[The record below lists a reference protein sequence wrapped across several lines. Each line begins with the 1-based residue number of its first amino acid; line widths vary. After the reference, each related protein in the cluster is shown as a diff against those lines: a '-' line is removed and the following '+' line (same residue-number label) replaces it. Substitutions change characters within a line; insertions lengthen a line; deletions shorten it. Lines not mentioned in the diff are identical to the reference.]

1 MMKRATL
8 LQLDAPQPRGVFA
21 LVRAVV
27 GRFVRTH
34 TVLVVSAVAAL
45 ATVPFVPPDAAYLG
59 YFDLKTLAC
68 LFSILALV
76 GALRNVGAFEA
87 VARRAVARFA
97 TCRAAVAVLVAAT
110 LLVSMVATNDMAL
123 IMLLPLSAA
132 TLLKAGWERALPF
145 TFIMQNLA
153 ANLGGMILPF
163 GNPQNLYLFER
174 FAIPPVDFL
183 ATMAL
188 PFGVSVLLIAV
199 CCAVFV
205 KPIPARIPSAPALS
219 DTAKSSIV
227 AETVRGSISTDAAK
241 TVAEADNAK
250 AYATGGTAKA
260 AAEIPVA
267 AEAAA
272 TPSVTPAPISHRR
285 ARAALYAALLALVI
299 ASVFRLIPYPIAL
312 AAVIVALAIL
322 DRPALRATD
331 FGLLLTFACFF
342 VFAGNMARIPAVEAV
357 LSQAMQHSAL
367 LVSAGASQI
376 ISNVPAAVLLSHF
389 ATDYHALLVGVNIG
403 GAGTL
408 VASLASL
415 ITFNHYRTVRASF
428 PRRPELARQ
437 TSRKFLA
444 HFTAYN
450 AAFLAI
456 LLAVCLPFA

>member
-1 MMKRATL
+1 MMKRATRV
-8 LQLDAPQPRGVFA
+8 QFDAPPARGVFA
-21 LVRAVV
+21 SARAVT

-34 TVLVVSAVAAL
+34 AVLVVSAVAAL

-87 VARRAVARFA
+87 VARRAVARFS
-97 TCRAAVAVLVAAT
+97 TCRSAVAALVAAT
-110 LLVSMVATNDMAL
+110 LVVSMVATNDMAL
-123 IMLLPLSAA
+123 IMLLPLSAV
-132 TLLKAGWERALPF
+132 TLLKAGWERVLPF
-145 TFIMQNLA
+145 AFIMQNLA
-153 ANLGGMILPF
+153 ANFGGMILPF

-174 FAIPPVDFL
+174 FAIPPADFL

-188 PFGVSVLLIAV
+188 PFAISVLLIGV

-205 KPIPARIPSAPALS
+205 KPLPARIPSVP
-219 DTAKSSIV
+219 V
-227 AETVRGSISTDAAK
+227 
-241 TVAEADNAK
+241 EADNA
-250 AYATGGTAKA
+250 
-260 AAEIPVA
+260 
-267 AEAAA
+267 
-272 TPSVTPAPISHRR
+272 STPAVSAQSSHRR

-299 ASVFRLIPYPIAL
+299 ASVFRLVPYPVALVAVIAAL
-312 AAVIVALAIL
+312 ALL
-322 DRPALRATD
+322 DRLALRATD

-357 LSQAMQHSAL
+357 LSQAMQQSAL

-415 ITFNHYRTVRASF
+415 ITLNHFRIVRASF
-428 PRRPELARQ
+428 PGRPELARH
-437 TSRKFLA
+437 TSRTFLA
-444 HFTAYN
+444 QFTLYN
-450 AAFLAI
+450 GVFLVI
-456 LLAVCLPFA
+456 LLVVCFAFSCGGA

>member
-1 MMKRATL
+1 MMKRATRV
-8 LQLDAPQPRGVFA
+8 QFDAPPARGVFA
-21 LVRAVV
+21 SARAVT

-34 TVLVVSAVAAL
+34 AVLVVSAVAAL

-87 VARRAVARFA
+87 VARRAVARFS
-97 TCRAAVAVLVAAT
+97 TCRSAVAALVAAT
-110 LLVSMVATNDMAL
+110 LVVSMVATNDMAL
-123 IMLLPLSAA
+123 IMLLPLSAV

-145 TFIMQNLA
+145 AFIMQNLA

-174 FAIPPVDFL
+174 FAIPPADFL

-188 PFGVSVLLIAV
+188 PFAVSVLLIAV

-205 KPIPARIPSAPALS
+205 KPLPARIPSVP
-219 DTAKSSIV
+219 V
-227 AETVRGSISTDAAK
+227 
-241 TVAEADNAK
+241 EADNA
-250 AYATGGTAKA
+250 
-260 AAEIPVA
+260 
-267 AEAAA
+267 
-272 TPSVTPAPISHRR
+272 STPAVSAQSSHRR

-299 ASVFRLIPYPIAL
+299 ASVFRLVPYPVALVAVIAAL
-312 AAVIVALAIL
+312 ALL
-322 DRPALRATD
+322 DRLALRATD

-357 LSQAMQHSAL
+357 LSQAMQQSAL

-415 ITFNHYRTVRASF
+415 ITLNHFRIVRASF
-428 PRRPELARQ
+428 PGRPELARH
-437 TSRKFLA
+437 TSRTFLA
-444 HFTAYN
+444 QFTLYN
-450 AAFLAI
+450 GVFLVI
-456 LLAVCLPFA
+456 LLVVCFAFSCGGA

>member
-1 MMKRATL
+1 MMKHATRV
-8 LQLDAPQPRGVFA
+8 QFDAPPARGVFA
-21 LVRAVV
+21 SARAVT
-27 GRFVRTH
+27 RCFVRTH
-34 TVLVVSAVAAL
+34 AVLVVSAVAAL
-45 ATVPFVPPDAAYLG
+45 ATVPFVPPDAVYLG

-87 VARRAVARFA
+87 VARRAVARFS
-97 TCRAAVAVLVAAT
+97 TCRSAVAALVAAT
-110 LLVSMVATNDMAL
+110 LVVSMVATNDMAL

-145 TFIMQNLA
+145 AFIMQNLA

-174 FAIPPVDFL
+174 FAIPPADFL

-188 PFGVSVLLIAV
+188 PFAVSVLLIAV

-205 KPIPARIPSAPALS
+205 KPLPARIPSVP
-219 DTAKSSIV
+219 V
-227 AETVRGSISTDAAK
+227 
-241 TVAEADNAK
+241 EADNA
-250 AYATGGTAKA
+250 
-260 AAEIPVA
+260 
-267 AEAAA
+267 
-272 TPSVTPAPISHRR
+272 STPAVSAQSSHRR

-299 ASVFRLIPYPIAL
+299 ASVFRLVPYPVALVAVIAAL
-312 AAVIVALAIL
+312 ALL
-322 DRPALRATD
+322 DRLALRATD

-357 LSQAMQHSAL
+357 LSQAMQQSAL

-415 ITFNHYRTVRASF
+415 ITLNHFRIVRASF
-428 PRRPELARQ
+428 PGRPELARH
-437 TSRKFLA
+437 TSRTFLA
-444 HFTAYN
+444 QFTLYN
-450 AAFLAI
+450 GVFLVI
-456 LLAVCLPFA
+456 LLVVCFAFSCGGA

>member
-1 MMKRATL
+1 MKHATRV
-8 LQLDAPQPRGVFA
+8 QFDAPPARGVFA
-21 LVRAVV
+21 SARAVT
-27 GRFVRTH
+27 RCFVRTH
-34 TVLVVSAVAAL
+34 AVLVVSAVAAL

-87 VARRAVARFA
+87 VARRAVARFS
-97 TCRAAVAVLVAAT
+97 TCRSAVAALVAAT
-110 LLVSMVATNDMAL
+110 LVVSMVATNDMAL

-145 TFIMQNLA
+145 AFIMQNLA

-174 FAIPPVDFL
+174 FAIPPADFL

-188 PFGVSVLLIAV
+188 PFAISVLLIGV

-205 KPIPARIPSAPALS
+205 KPLPARIPSVP
-219 DTAKSSIV
+219 V
-227 AETVRGSISTDAAK
+227 
-241 TVAEADNAK
+241 EADNA
-250 AYATGGTAKA
+250 
-260 AAEIPVA
+260 
-267 AEAAA
+267 
-272 TPSVTPAPISHRR
+272 STPAVSAQSSHRR

-299 ASVFRLIPYPIAL
+299 ASVFRLVPYPVALVAVIAAL
-312 AAVIVALAIL
+312 ALL
-322 DRPALRATD
+322 DRLALRATD

-357 LSQAMQHSAL
+357 LSQAMQQSAL

-415 ITFNHYRTVRASF
+415 ITLNHFRIVRASF
-428 PRRPELARQ
+428 PGRPELARH
-437 TSRKFLA
+437 TSRTFLA
-444 HFTAYN
+444 QFTLYN
-450 AAFLAI
+450 GAFLVI
-456 LLAVCLPFA
+456 LLVVCFAFSCGGA

>member
-1 MMKRATL
+1 MMKRATRV
-8 LQLDAPQPRGVFA
+8 QFDAPPARGVFA
-21 LVRAVV
+21 SARAVT

-34 TVLVVSAVAAL
+34 AVLVVSAVAAL
-45 ATVPFVPPDAAYLG
+45 ATVPFVPPDAVYLG

-87 VARRAVARFA
+87 VARRAVARFS
-97 TCRAAVAVLVAAT
+97 TCRSAVAALVAAT
-110 LLVSMVATNDMAL
+110 LVVSMVATNDMAL

-145 TFIMQNLA
+145 AFIMQNLA

-174 FAIPPVDFL
+174 FAIPPADFL

-188 PFGVSVLLIAV
+188 PFAVSVLLIAV

-205 KPIPARIPSAPALS
+205 KPLPARIPSVP
-219 DTAKSSIV
+219 V
-227 AETVRGSISTDAAK
+227 
-241 TVAEADNAK
+241 EADNA
-250 AYATGGTAKA
+250 
-260 AAEIPVA
+260 
-267 AEAAA
+267 
-272 TPSVTPAPISHRR
+272 STPAVSAQSSHRR

-299 ASVFRLIPYPIAL
+299 ASVFRLVPYPVALVAVIAAL
-312 AAVIVALAIL
+312 ALL
-322 DRPALRATD
+322 DRLALRATD

-357 LSQAMQHSAL
+357 LSQAMQQSAL

-415 ITFNHYRTVRASF
+415 ITLNHFRIVRASF
-428 PRRPELARQ
+428 PGRPELARH
-437 TSRKFLA
+437 TSRTFLA
-444 HFTAYN
+444 QFTLYN
-450 AAFLAI
+450 GVFLVI
-456 LLAVCLPFA
+456 LLVVCFAFSCGGA

>member
-1 MMKRATL
+1 MMKRATRV
-8 LQLDAPQPRGVFA
+8 QFDAPPARGVFA
-21 LVRAVV
+21 SARAVT

-34 TVLVVSAVAAL
+34 AVLVVSAVAAL
-45 ATVPFVPPDAAYLG
+45 ATVPFVPPDAVYLG

-87 VARRAVARFA
+87 VARRAVARFS
-97 TCRAAVAVLVAAT
+97 TCRSAVAALVAAT
-110 LLVSMVATNDMAL
+110 LVVSMVATNDMAL
-123 IMLLPLSAA
+123 IMLLPLSAV
-132 TLLKAGWERALPF
+132 TLLKAGWERVLPF
-145 TFIMQNLA
+145 AFIMQNLA
-153 ANLGGMILPF
+153 ANFGGMILPF

-174 FAIPPVDFL
+174 FAIPPADFL

-188 PFGVSVLLIAV
+188 PFAVSVLLIAV

-205 KPIPARIPSAPALS
+205 KPLPARIPSVP
-219 DTAKSSIV
+219 V
-227 AETVRGSISTDAAK
+227 
-241 TVAEADNAK
+241 EADNA
-250 AYATGGTAKA
+250 
-260 AAEIPVA
+260 
-267 AEAAA
+267 
-272 TPSVTPAPISHRR
+272 STPAVSAQSSHRR

-299 ASVFRLIPYPIAL
+299 ASVFRLVPYPVALVAVIAAL
-312 AAVIVALAIL
+312 ALL
-322 DRPALRATD
+322 DRLALRATD

-357 LSQAMQHSAL
+357 LSQAMQQSAL

-415 ITFNHYRTVRASF
+415 ITLNHFRIVRASF
-428 PRRPELARQ
+428 PGRPELARH
-437 TSRKFLA
+437 TSRTFLA
-444 HFTAYN
+444 QFTLYN
-450 AAFLAI
+450 GVFLVI
-456 LLAVCLPFA
+456 LLVVCFAFSCGGA

>member
-1 MMKRATL
+1 MMKRATRV
-8 LQLDAPQPRGVFA
+8 QFDAPPARGVFA
-21 LVRAVV
+21 SARAVT

-34 TVLVVSAVAAL
+34 AVLVVSAVAAL

-87 VARRAVARFA
+87 VARRAVARFS
-97 TCRAAVAVLVAAT
+97 TCRSAVAALVAAT
-110 LLVSMVATNDMAL
+110 LVVSMVATNDMAL
-123 IMLLPLSAA
+123 IMLLPLSAV
-132 TLLKAGWERALPF
+132 TLLKAGWERVLPF
-145 TFIMQNLA
+145 AFIMQNLA
-153 ANLGGMILPF
+153 ANFGGMILPF

-174 FAIPPVDFL
+174 FAIPPADFL

-188 PFGVSVLLIAV
+188 PFAVSVLLIAV

-205 KPIPARIPSAPALS
+205 KPLPARIPSVP
-219 DTAKSSIV
+219 V
-227 AETVRGSISTDAAK
+227 
-241 TVAEADNAK
+241 EADNA
-250 AYATGGTAKA
+250 
-260 AAEIPVA
+260 
-267 AEAAA
+267 
-272 TPSVTPAPISHRR
+272 STPAVSAQSSHRR

-299 ASVFRLIPYPIAL
+299 ASVFRLVPYPVALVAVIAAL
-312 AAVIVALAIL
+312 ALL
-322 DRPALRATD
+322 DRLALRATD

-357 LSQAMQHSAL
+357 LSQAMQQSAL

-415 ITFNHYRTVRASF
+415 ITLNHFRIVRASF
-428 PRRPELARQ
+428 PGRPELARH
-437 TSRKFLA
+437 TSRTFLA
-444 HFTAYN
+444 QFTLYN
-450 AAFLAI
+450 GVFLVI
-456 LLAVCLPFA
+456 LLVVCFAFSCGGA

>member
-1 MMKRATL
+1 MKRATRV
-8 LQLDAPQPRGVFA
+8 QFDAPPARGVFA
-21 LVRAVV
+21 SARAVT

-34 TVLVVSAVAAL
+34 AVLVVSAVAAL

-87 VARRAVARFA
+87 VARRAVARFS
-97 TCRAAVAVLVAAT
+97 TCRSAVAALVAAT
-110 LLVSMVATNDMAL
+110 LVVSMVATNDMAL
-123 IMLLPLSAA
+123 IMLLPLSAV
-132 TLLKAGWERALPF
+132 TLLKAGWERVLPF
-145 TFIMQNLA
+145 AFIMQNLA
-153 ANLGGMILPF
+153 ANFGGMILPF

-174 FAIPPVDFL
+174 FAIPPADFL

-188 PFGVSVLLIAV
+188 PFAVSVLLIAV

-205 KPIPARIPSAPALS
+205 KPLPARIPSVP
-219 DTAKSSIV
+219 V
-227 AETVRGSISTDAAK
+227 
-241 TVAEADNAK
+241 EADNA
-250 AYATGGTAKA
+250 
-260 AAEIPVA
+260 
-267 AEAAA
+267 
-272 TPSVTPAPISHRR
+272 STPAVSAQSSHRR

-299 ASVFRLIPYPIAL
+299 ASVFRLVPYPVALVAVIAAL
-312 AAVIVALAIL
+312 ALL
-322 DRPALRATD
+322 DRLALRATD

-357 LSQAMQHSAL
+357 LSQAMQQSAL

-415 ITFNHYRTVRASF
+415 ITLNHFRIVRASF
-428 PRRPELARQ
+428 PGRPELARH
-437 TSRKFLA
+437 TSRTFLA
-444 HFTAYN
+444 QFTLYN
-450 AAFLAI
+450 GVFLVI
-456 LLAVCLPFA
+456 LLVVCFAFSCGGA

>member
-1 MMKRATL
+1 MMKRATRV
-8 LQLDAPQPRGVFA
+8 QFDAPPARGVFA
-21 LVRAVV
+21 SARAVT

-34 TVLVVSAVAAL
+34 AVLVVSAVAAL

-87 VARRAVARFA
+87 VARRAVARFS
-97 TCRAAVAVLVAAT
+97 TCRSAVAALVAAT
-110 LLVSMVATNDMAL
+110 LVVSMAATNDMAL

-145 TFIMQNLA
+145 AFIMQNLA

-174 FAIPPVDFL
+174 FAIPPADFL

-188 PFGVSVLLIAV
+188 PFAVSVLLIAV

-205 KPIPARIPSAPALS
+205 KPLPARIPSVP
-219 DTAKSSIV
+219 V
-227 AETVRGSISTDAAK
+227 
-241 TVAEADNAK
+241 EADNA
-250 AYATGGTAKA
+250 
-260 AAEIPVA
+260 
-267 AEAAA
+267 
-272 TPSVTPAPISHRR
+272 STPAVPAQSSHRR

-299 ASVFRLIPYPIAL
+299 ASVFRLVPYPVALTAVIAAL
-312 AAVIVALAIL
+312 ALL

-357 LSQAMQHSAL
+357 LSQAMQQSAL

-389 ATDYHALLVGVNIG
+389 AADYHALLVGVNIG

-415 ITFNHYRTVRASF
+415 ITLNHFRIVRASF
-428 PRRPELARQ
+428 PGRPELARQ
-437 TSRKFLA
+437 TSRTFLA
-444 HFTAYN
+444 QFTLYN
-450 AAFLAI
+450 GAFLVI
-456 LLAVCLPFA
+456 LLVVCFAFSGGGA

>member
-1 MMKRATL
+1 MMKHATRV
-8 LQLDAPQPRGVFA
+8 QFDAPPARGVFA
-21 LVRAVV
+21 SARAVT

-34 TVLVVSAVAAL
+34 AVLVVSAVAAL
-45 ATVPFVPPDAAYLG
+45 ATVPFVPPDAVYLG

-87 VARRAVARFA
+87 VARRAVARFS
-97 TCRAAVAVLVAAT
+97 TCRSAVAALVAAT
-110 LLVSMVATNDMAL
+110 LVVSMVATNDMAL

-145 TFIMQNLA
+145 AFIMQNLA

-174 FAIPPVDFL
+174 FAIPPADFL

-188 PFGVSVLLIAV
+188 PFAVSVLLIAV

-205 KPIPARIPSAPALS
+205 KPLPARIPSVP
-219 DTAKSSIV
+219 V
-227 AETVRGSISTDAAK
+227 
-241 TVAEADNAK
+241 EADNA
-250 AYATGGTAKA
+250 
-260 AAEIPVA
+260 
-267 AEAAA
+267 
-272 TPSVTPAPISHRR
+272 STPAVSAQSSHRR

-299 ASVFRLIPYPIAL
+299 ASVFRLVPYPVALVAVIAAL
-312 AAVIVALAIL
+312 ALL
-322 DRPALRATD
+322 DRLALRATD

-357 LSQAMQHSAL
+357 LSQAMQQSAL

-415 ITFNHYRTVRASF
+415 ITLNHFRIVRASF
-428 PRRPELARQ
+428 PGRPELARH
-437 TSRKFLA
+437 TSRTFLA
-444 HFTAYN
+444 QFTLYN
-450 AAFLAI
+450 GVFLVI
-456 LLAVCLPFA
+456 LLVVCFAFSCGGA

>member
-1 MMKRATL
+1 MKRATRV
-8 LQLDAPQPRGVFA
+8 QFDAPPARGVFA
-21 LVRAVV
+21 SARAVT

-34 TVLVVSAVAAL
+34 AVLVVSAVAAL
-45 ATVPFVPPDAAYLG
+45 ATVPFVPPDAVYLG

-87 VARRAVARFA
+87 VARRAVARFS
-97 TCRAAVAVLVAAT
+97 TCRSAVAALVAAT
-110 LLVSMVATNDMAL
+110 LVVSMVATNDMAL

-145 TFIMQNLA
+145 AFIMQNLA

-174 FAIPPVDFL
+174 FAIPPADFL

-188 PFGVSVLLIAV
+188 PFAVSVLLIAV

-205 KPIPARIPSAPALS
+205 KPLPARIPSVP
-219 DTAKSSIV
+219 V
-227 AETVRGSISTDAAK
+227 
-241 TVAEADNAK
+241 EADNA
-250 AYATGGTAKA
+250 
-260 AAEIPVA
+260 
-267 AEAAA
+267 
-272 TPSVTPAPISHRR
+272 STPAVSAQSSHRR

-299 ASVFRLIPYPIAL
+299 ASVFRLVPYPVALVAVIAAL
-312 AAVIVALAIL
+312 ALL
-322 DRPALRATD
+322 DRLALRATD

-357 LSQAMQHSAL
+357 LSQAMQQSAL

-415 ITFNHYRTVRASF
+415 ITLNHFRIVRASF
-428 PRRPELARQ
+428 PGRPELARH
-437 TSRKFLA
+437 TSRTFLA
-444 HFTAYN
+444 QFTLYN
-450 AAFLAI
+450 GVFLVI
-456 LLAVCLPFA
+456 LLVVCFAFSGGGA

>member
-1 MMKRATL
+1 MMKRATRV
-8 LQLDAPQPRGVFA
+8 QFDAPPARGVFA
-21 LVRAVV
+21 SARAVT
-27 GRFVRTH
+27 RCFVRTH
-34 TVLVVSAVAAL
+34 AVLVVSAVAAL

-87 VARRAVARFA
+87 VARRAVARFS
-97 TCRAAVAVLVAAT
+97 TCRSAVAALVAAT
-110 LLVSMVATNDMAL
+110 LVVSMAATNDMAL

-145 TFIMQNLA
+145 AFIMQNLA

-174 FAIPPVDFL
+174 FAIPPADFL

-188 PFGVSVLLIAV
+188 PFAISVLLIGV

-205 KPIPARIPSAPALS
+205 KPLPARIPSAP
-219 DTAKSSIV
+219 V
-227 AETVRGSISTDAAK
+227 
-241 TVAEADNAK
+241 EADNA
-250 AYATGGTAKA
+250 
-260 AAEIPVA
+260 
-267 AEAAA
+267 
-272 TPSVTPAPISHRR
+272 STPAVPAAPAHSYRR
-285 ARAALYAALLALVI
+285 ARAALYTALLALVI
-299 ASVFRLIPYPIAL
+299 ASVFRLVPYPIAL
-312 AAVIVALAIL
+312 VAVIAALALL

-342 VFAGNMARIPAVEAV
+342 VFSGNMARIPAVEAV
-357 LSQAMQHSAL
+357 LSQAMRQSAL
-367 LVSAGASQI
+367 LISVGASQI

-415 ITFNHYRTVRASF
+415 ITLNHFRIVRASF
-428 PRRPELARQ
+428 PGRPELARQ
-437 TSRKFLA
+437 TSRTFLA
-444 HFTAYN
+444 QFTLYN
-450 AAFLAI
+450 GAFLVI
-456 LLAVCLPFA
+456 LLVVCFAFSGGGA

>member
-1 MMKRATL
+1 MMKRATRV
-8 LQLDAPQPRGVFA
+8 QFDAPPARGVFA
-21 LVRAVV
+21 SARAVT

-34 TVLVVSAVAAL
+34 AVLVVSAVAAL
-45 ATVPFVPPDAAYLG
+45 ATVPFVPPDAVYLG

-87 VARRAVARFA
+87 VARRAVARFS
-97 TCRAAVAVLVAAT
+97 TCRSAVAALVAAT
-110 LLVSMVATNDMAL
+110 LVVSMVATNDMAL

-145 TFIMQNLA
+145 AFIMQNLA
-153 ANLGGMILPF
+153 ANFGGMILPF

-174 FAIPPVDFL
+174 FAIPPADFL

-188 PFGVSVLLIAV
+188 PFAVSVLLIAV

-205 KPIPARIPSAPALS
+205 KPLPARIPSVP
-219 DTAKSSIV
+219 V
-227 AETVRGSISTDAAK
+227 
-241 TVAEADNAK
+241 EADNA
-250 AYATGGTAKA
+250 
-260 AAEIPVA
+260 
-267 AEAAA
+267 
-272 TPSVTPAPISHRR
+272 STPAVSAQSSHRR

-299 ASVFRLIPYPIAL
+299 ASVFRLVPYPVALVAVIAAL
-312 AAVIVALAIL
+312 ALL
-322 DRPALRATD
+322 DRLALRATD

-357 LSQAMQHSAL
+357 LSQAMQQSAL

-415 ITFNHYRTVRASF
+415 ITLNHFRIVRASF
-428 PRRPELARQ
+428 PGRPELARH
-437 TSRKFLA
+437 TSRTFLA
-444 HFTAYN
+444 QFTLYN
-450 AAFLAI
+450 GVFLVI
-456 LLAVCLPFA
+456 LLVVCFAFSCGGA

>member
-1 MMKRATL
+1 MMKHATRV
-8 LQLDAPQPRGVFA
+8 QFDAPPARGVFA
-21 LVRAVV
+21 SARAVT

-34 TVLVVSAVAAL
+34 AVLVVSAVAAL

-87 VARRAVARFA
+87 VARRAVARFS
-97 TCRAAVAVLVAAT
+97 TCRSAVAALVAAT
-110 LLVSMVATNDMAL
+110 LVVSMVATNDMAL
-123 IMLLPLSAA
+123 IMLLPLSAV
-132 TLLKAGWERALPF
+132 TLLKAGWERVLPF
-145 TFIMQNLA
+145 AFIMQNLA
-153 ANLGGMILPF
+153 ANFGGMILPF

-174 FAIPPVDFL
+174 FAIPPADFL

-188 PFGVSVLLIAV
+188 PFAVSVLLIAV

-205 KPIPARIPSAPALS
+205 KPLPARIPSVP
-219 DTAKSSIV
+219 V
-227 AETVRGSISTDAAK
+227 
-241 TVAEADNAK
+241 EADNA
-250 AYATGGTAKA
+250 
-260 AAEIPVA
+260 
-267 AEAAA
+267 
-272 TPSVTPAPISHRR
+272 STPAVSAQSSHRR

-299 ASVFRLIPYPIAL
+299 ASVFRLVPYPVALVAVIAAL
-312 AAVIVALAIL
+312 ALL
-322 DRPALRATD
+322 DRLALRATD

-357 LSQAMQHSAL
+357 LSQAMQQSAL

-415 ITFNHYRTVRASF
+415 ITLNHFRIVRASF
-428 PRRPELARQ
+428 PGRPELARH
-437 TSRKFLA
+437 TSRTFLA
-444 HFTAYN
+444 QFTLYN
-450 AAFLAI
+450 GVFLVI
-456 LLAVCLPFA
+456 LLVVCFAFSCGGA

>member
-1 MMKRATL
+1 MKRATRV
-8 LQLDAPQPRGVFA
+8 QFDAPPARGVFA
-21 LVRAVV
+21 SARAVT

-34 TVLVVSAVAAL
+34 AVLVVSAVAAL

-87 VARRAVARFA
+87 VARRAVARFS
-97 TCRAAVAVLVAAT
+97 TCRSAVAALVAAT
-110 LLVSMVATNDMAL
+110 LVVSMVATNDMAL

-145 TFIMQNLA
+145 AFIMQNLA

-174 FAIPPVDFL
+174 FAIPPADFL

-188 PFGVSVLLIAV
+188 PFAVSVLLIAV

-205 KPIPARIPSAPALS
+205 KPLPARIPSVP
-219 DTAKSSIV
+219 V
-227 AETVRGSISTDAAK
+227 
-241 TVAEADNAK
+241 EADNA
-250 AYATGGTAKA
+250 
-260 AAEIPVA
+260 
-267 AEAAA
+267 
-272 TPSVTPAPISHRR
+272 STPAVSAQSSHRR

-299 ASVFRLIPYPIAL
+299 ASVFRLVPYPVALVAVIAAL
-312 AAVIVALAIL
+312 ALL
-322 DRPALRATD
+322 DRLALRATD

-342 VFAGNMARIPAVEAV
+342 VFAGNMARIPAVESV
-357 LSQAMQHSAL
+357 LSQAMQQSAL

-415 ITFNHYRTVRASF
+415 ITLNHFRIVRASF
-428 PRRPELARQ
+428 PGRPELARH
-437 TSRKFLA
+437 TSRTFLA
-444 HFTAYN
+444 QFTLYN
-450 AAFLAI
+450 GVFLVI
-456 LLAVCLPFA
+456 LLVVCFAFSCGGA

>member
-1 MMKRATL
+1 MMKRATRV
-8 LQLDAPQPRGVFA
+8 QFDAPPARGVFA
-21 LVRAVV
+21 SARAVT

-34 TVLVVSAVAAL
+34 AVLVVSAVAVL
-45 ATVPFVPPDAAYLG
+45 ATVPFVPPDAVYLG

-87 VARRAVARFA
+87 VARRAVARFS
-97 TCRAAVAVLVAAT
+97 TCRSAVAALVAAT
-110 LLVSMVATNDMAL
+110 LVVSMVATNDMAL

-145 TFIMQNLA
+145 AFIMQNLA

-174 FAIPPVDFL
+174 FAIPPADFL

-188 PFGVSVLLIAV
+188 PFAVSVLLIAV

-205 KPIPARIPSAPALS
+205 KPLPARIPSVP
-219 DTAKSSIV
+219 V
-227 AETVRGSISTDAAK
+227 
-241 TVAEADNAK
+241 EADNA
-250 AYATGGTAKA
+250 
-260 AAEIPVA
+260 
-267 AEAAA
+267 
-272 TPSVTPAPISHRR
+272 STPAVSAQSSHRR

-299 ASVFRLIPYPIAL
+299 ASVFRLVPYPVALVAVIAAL
-312 AAVIVALAIL
+312 ALL
-322 DRPALRATD
+322 DRLALRATD

-357 LSQAMQHSAL
+357 LSQAMQQSAL

-415 ITFNHYRTVRASF
+415 ITLNHFRIVRASF
-428 PRRPELARQ
+428 PGRPELARH
-437 TSRKFLA
+437 TSRTFLA
-444 HFTAYN
+444 QFTLYN
-450 AAFLAI
+450 GVFLVI
-456 LLAVCLPFA
+456 LLVVCFAFSCGGA

>member
-1 MMKRATL
+1 MMKRATRV
-8 LQLDAPQPRGVFA
+8 QFDAPPARGVFA
-21 LVRAVV
+21 SARAVT

-34 TVLVVSAVAAL
+34 AVLVVSAVAAL
-45 ATVPFVPPDAAYLG
+45 ATVPFVPPDAVYLG

-87 VARRAVARFA
+87 VARRAVARFS
-97 TCRAAVAVLVAAT
+97 TCRSAVAALVAAT
-110 LLVSMVATNDMAL
+110 LVVSMAATDDMAL

-145 TFIMQNLA
+145 AFIMQNLA

-174 FAIPPVDFL
+174 FAIPPADFL

-188 PFGVSVLLIAV
+188 PFAVSVLLIAV

-205 KPIPARIPSAPALS
+205 KPLPARIPSVP
-219 DTAKSSIV
+219 V
-227 AETVRGSISTDAAK
+227 
-241 TVAEADNAK
+241 EADNA
-250 AYATGGTAKA
+250 
-260 AAEIPVA
+260 
-267 AEAAA
+267 
-272 TPSVTPAPISHRR
+272 STPAVSAQSSHRR

-299 ASVFRLIPYPIAL
+299 ASVFRLVPYPVALVAVIAAL
-312 AAVIVALAIL
+312 ALL
-322 DRPALRATD
+322 DRLALRATD

-357 LSQAMQHSAL
+357 LSQAMQQSAL

-415 ITFNHYRTVRASF
+415 ITLNHFRIVRASF
-428 PRRPELARQ
+428 PGRPELARH
-437 TSRKFLA
+437 TSRTFLA
-444 HFTAYN
+444 QFTLYN
-450 AAFLAI
+450 GVFLVI
-456 LLAVCLPFA
+456 LLVVCFAFSCGGA

>member
-1 MMKRATL
+1 MMKHATRV
-8 LQLDAPQPRGVFA
+8 QFDAPPARGVFA
-21 LVRAVV
+21 SARAVT

-34 TVLVVSAVAAL
+34 AVLVVSAVAAL

-87 VARRAVARFA
+87 VARRAVARFS
-97 TCRAAVAVLVAAT
+97 TCRSAVAALVAAT
-110 LLVSMVATNDMAL
+110 LVVSMVATNDMAL

-145 TFIMQNLA
+145 AFIMQNLA

-174 FAIPPVDFL
+174 FAIPPADFL

-188 PFGVSVLLIAV
+188 PFAVSVLLIAV

-205 KPIPARIPSAPALS
+205 KPLPARIPSVP
-219 DTAKSSIV
+219 V
-227 AETVRGSISTDAAK
+227 
-241 TVAEADNAK
+241 EADNA
-250 AYATGGTAKA
+250 
-260 AAEIPVA
+260 
-267 AEAAA
+267 
-272 TPSVTPAPISHRR
+272 STPAVSAQSSHRR

-299 ASVFRLIPYPIAL
+299 ASVFRLVPYPVALVAVIAAL
-312 AAVIVALAIL
+312 ALL
-322 DRPALRATD
+322 DRLALRATD

-357 LSQAMQHSAL
+357 LSQAMQQSAL

-415 ITFNHYRTVRASF
+415 ITLNHFRIVRASF
-428 PRRPELARQ
+428 PGRPELARH
-437 TSRKFLA
+437 TSRTFLA
-444 HFTAYN
+444 QFTLYN
-450 AAFLAI
+450 GVFLVI
-456 LLAVCLPFA
+456 LLVVCFAFSCGGA

>member
-1 MMKRATL
+1 MKHATRV
-8 LQLDAPQPRGVFA
+8 QFDAPPARGVFA
-21 LVRAVV
+21 SARAVT

-34 TVLVVSAVAAL
+34 AVLVVSAVAAL
-45 ATVPFVPPDAAYLG
+45 ATVPFVPPDAVYLG

-87 VARRAVARFA
+87 VARRAVARFS
-97 TCRAAVAVLVAAT
+97 TCRSAVAALVAAT
-110 LLVSMVATNDMAL
+110 LVVSMVATNDMAL

-132 TLLKAGWERALPF
+132 TLLKAGWERVLPF
-145 TFIMQNLA
+145 AFIMQNLA
-153 ANLGGMILPF
+153 ANFGGMILPF

-174 FAIPPVDFL
+174 FAIPPADFL

-188 PFGVSVLLIAV
+188 PFAVSVLLIAV

-205 KPIPARIPSAPALS
+205 KPLPARIPSVP
-219 DTAKSSIV
+219 V
-227 AETVRGSISTDAAK
+227 
-241 TVAEADNAK
+241 EADNA
-250 AYATGGTAKA
+250 
-260 AAEIPVA
+260 
-267 AEAAA
+267 
-272 TPSVTPAPISHRR
+272 STPAVSAQSSHRR

-299 ASVFRLIPYPIAL
+299 ASVFRLVPYPVALVAVIAAL
-312 AAVIVALAIL
+312 ALL
-322 DRPALRATD
+322 DRLALRATD

-357 LSQAMQHSAL
+357 LSQAMQQSAL

-415 ITFNHYRTVRASF
+415 ITLNHFRIVRASF
-428 PRRPELARQ
+428 PGRPELARH
-437 TSRKFLA
+437 TSRTFLA
-444 HFTAYN
+444 QFTLYN
-450 AAFLAI
+450 GVFLVI
-456 LLAVCLPFA
+456 LLVVCFAFSCGGA

>member
-1 MMKRATL
+1 MMKRATRV
-8 LQLDAPQPRGVFA
+8 QFDAPPARGVFA
-21 LVRAVV
+21 SARAVT

-34 TVLVVSAVAAL
+34 AVLVVSAVAAL

-87 VARRAVARFA
+87 VARRAVARFS
-97 TCRAAVAVLVAAT
+97 TCRSAVAALVAAT
-110 LLVSMVATNDMAL
+110 LVVSMVATNDMAL
-123 IMLLPLSAA
+123 IMLLPLSAV
-132 TLLKAGWERALPF
+132 TLLKAGWERVLPF
-145 TFIMQNLA
+145 AFIMQNLA
-153 ANLGGMILPF
+153 ANFGGMILPF

-174 FAIPPVDFL
+174 FAIPPADFL

-188 PFGVSVLLIAV
+188 PFAVSVLLIAV

-205 KPIPARIPSAPALS
+205 KPLPARIPSVP
-219 DTAKSSIV
+219 V
-227 AETVRGSISTDAAK
+227 
-241 TVAEADNAK
+241 EADNA
-250 AYATGGTAKA
+250 
-260 AAEIPVA
+260 
-267 AEAAA
+267 
-272 TPSVTPAPISHRR
+272 STPAVSAQSSHRR

-299 ASVFRLIPYPIAL
+299 ASVFRLVPYPVALVAVIAAL
-312 AAVIVALAIL
+312 ALL
-322 DRPALRATD
+322 DRLALRATD

-357 LSQAMQHSAL
+357 LSQAMQQSAL

-415 ITFNHYRTVRASF
+415 ITLNHFRIVRASF
-428 PRRPELARQ
+428 PGRPELARQ
-437 TSRKFLA
+437 TSRTFLA
-444 HFTAYN
+444 QFTLYN
-450 AAFLAI
+450 GVFLVI
-456 LLAVCLPFA
+456 LLVVCFAFSCGGA

>member
-1 MMKRATL
+1 M
-8 LQLDAPQPRGVFA
+8 QFDAPPARGVFA
-21 LVRAVV
+21 SARAVT

-34 TVLVVSAVAAL
+34 AVLVVSAVAAL
-45 ATVPFVPPDAAYLG
+45 ATVPFVPPDAVYLG

-87 VARRAVARFA
+87 VARRAVARFS
-97 TCRAAVAVLVAAT
+97 TCRSAVAALVAAT
-110 LLVSMVATNDMAL
+110 LVVSMVATNDMAL

-145 TFIMQNLA
+145 AFIMQNLA

-174 FAIPPVDFL
+174 FAIPPADFL

-188 PFGVSVLLIAV
+188 PFAVSVLLIAV

-205 KPIPARIPSAPALS
+205 KPLPARIPSVP
-219 DTAKSSIV
+219 V
-227 AETVRGSISTDAAK
+227 
-241 TVAEADNAK
+241 EADNA
-250 AYATGGTAKA
+250 
-260 AAEIPVA
+260 
-267 AEAAA
+267 
-272 TPSVTPAPISHRR
+272 STPAVSAQSSHRR

-299 ASVFRLIPYPIAL
+299 ASVFRLVPYPVALVAVIAAL
-312 AAVIVALAIL
+312 ALL
-322 DRPALRATD
+322 DRLALRATD

-357 LSQAMQHSAL
+357 LSQAMQQSAL

-415 ITFNHYRTVRASF
+415 ITLNHFRIVRASF
-428 PRRPELARQ
+428 PGRPELARH
-437 TSRKFLA
+437 TSRTFLA
-444 HFTAYN
+444 QFTLYN
-450 AAFLAI
+450 GVFLVI
-456 LLAVCLPFA
+456 LLVVCFAFSCGGA

>member
-1 MMKRATL
+1 MMKRATRV
-8 LQLDAPQPRGVFA
+8 QFDAPPARGVFA
-21 LVRAVV
+21 SARAVT

-34 TVLVVSAVAAL
+34 AVLVVSAVAAL
-45 ATVPFVPPDAAYLG
+45 ATVPFVPPDAVYLG

-87 VARRAVARFA
+87 VARRAVARFS
-97 TCRAAVAVLVAAT
+97 TCRSAVAALVAAT
-110 LLVSMVATNDMAL
+110 LVVSMVATNDMAL

-145 TFIMQNLA
+145 AFIMQNLA

-174 FAIPPVDFL
+174 FAIPPADFL

-188 PFGVSVLLIAV
+188 PFAVSVLLIAV

-205 KPIPARIPSAPALS
+205 KPLPARIPSVP
-219 DTAKSSIV
+219 V
-227 AETVRGSISTDAAK
+227 
-241 TVAEADNAK
+241 EADNA
-250 AYATGGTAKA
+250 
-260 AAEIPVA
+260 
-267 AEAAA
+267 
-272 TPSVTPAPISHRR
+272 STPAVSAQSSHRR

-299 ASVFRLIPYPIAL
+299 ASVFRLVPYPVALVAVIAAL
-312 AAVIVALAIL
+312 ALL
-322 DRPALRATD
+322 DRLALRATD

-342 VFAGNMARIPAVEAV
+342 LFAGNMARIPAVEAV
-357 LSQAMQHSAL
+357 LSQAMQQSAL

-415 ITFNHYRTVRASF
+415 ITLNHFRIVRASF
-428 PRRPELARQ
+428 PGRPELARH
-437 TSRKFLA
+437 TSRTFLA
-444 HFTAYN
+444 QFTLYN
-450 AAFLAI
+450 GVFLVI
-456 LLAVCLPFA
+456 LLVVCFAFSCGGA